1 MDIMKELWLAVCCL
15 LLGMK
20 SVSSGYLYLRPYN
33 VSGTLAGEVRLN
45 CTVDVHRNFGDGG
58 TPDRAV
64 RWFRGLNH
72 EELGPGAADPNP
84 RISTTTHVR
93 YSGKTKEIV
102 SELIIENLQPGD
114 ATNYTCCKADYQSC
128 SDRNRRIQHQAYVNV
143 LPVSEDTTITT
154 TTTIA
159 TTITTTTSRPK
170 TRTTAS
176 PSPAEIKYN
185 DISNDAFKGTNTT
198 GKANRLDIMV
208 SLILASAVVALLW

>member
-20 SVSSGYLYLRPYN
+20 SVSSGYLYLQPYN
-33 VSGTLAGEVRLN
+33 VSGTLEGEVRLN

-72 EELGPGAADPNP
+72 EELGPGVANPNP

-93 YSGKTKEIV
+93 YSGNTKEIV
-102 SELIIENLQPGD
+102 SELIIENLKLED
-114 ATNYTCCKADYQSC
+114 DTNYTCCKRDYQSC
-128 SDRNRRIQHQAYVNV
+128 SDPNRRIYHQAYVKI

-154 TTTIA
+154 TTTI
-159 TTITTTTSRPK
+159 TITSRPR
-170 TRTTAS
+170 TRTAAS

-185 DISNDAFKGTNTT
+185 DISNDALKGTDTT
-198 GKANRLDIMV
+198 GKANRLDIMLN
-208 SLILASAVVALLW
+208 LILASAVVALLWQS